1 MTKIQSEVSGFTPR
15 KQLNDSEIKT
25 NSNSIIPL
33 NLITKINKCT
43 NYKTKGHACR
53 KECNYY
59 CALNTSITA

>member
-15 KQLNDSEIKT
+15 KQLNDYEIKT

-43 NYKTKGHACR
+43 NYKTRQRPRMQKR
-53 KECNYY
+53 M
-59 CALNTSITA
+59 